1 MASNRYAPITMRY
14 TSGSWHQPYGRD
26 VESAAEAVGF
36 EQGDGQ
42 VTGDIEGTVHRPNY
56 GRARVV
62 PPVPARA

>member
-14 TSGSWHQPYGRD
+14 TSGGWQQPYDRD

-36 EQGDGQ
+36 GQGDGQ
-42 VTGDIEGTVHRPNY
+42 VTGDIEGTVHGPNY

-62 PPVPARA
+62 PPAPARA